1 MVDEG
6 FRFERYRHYLLCMA
20 RSVCGGDVAIDA
32 EDAVQH
38 TILRA
43 CEKHSDFRGGT
54 EAELA
59 AWLRSILWNYVRD
72 ACRRANRR
80 LDEQALSN
88 RFEESSIR
96 LANLLSAEEPTPS
109 FQVRRGEDLALLA
122 EKLAALP
129 DDQRHAV
136 ELRYLHERSVAEIA
150 TCMERSKASVAGLL
164 QRGLRDLRTA
174 LSKGAEDRLQ

>member
-6 FRFERYRHYLLCMA
+6 IRFERYRHYLLCMA
-20 RSVCGGDVAIDA
+20 RTVCGGDLAIDA
-32 EDAVQH
+32 EDVVQH

-43 CEKHSDFRGGT
+43 CEKHADFRGGT

-88 RFEESSIR
+88 RFEESSVR

-109 FQVRRGEDLALLA
+109 FQVRHGEDLAQLA
-122 EKLAALP
+122 EQLAQLP
-129 DDQRHAV
+129 ADQRQAV
-136 ELRYLHERSVAEIA
+136 ELRYLQERSVADIA
-150 TCMERSKASVAGLL
+150 ECMQRSTASVAGLL
-164 QRGLRDLRTA
+164 QRGLRDLRVA
-174 LSKGAEDRLQ
+174 LGKNV